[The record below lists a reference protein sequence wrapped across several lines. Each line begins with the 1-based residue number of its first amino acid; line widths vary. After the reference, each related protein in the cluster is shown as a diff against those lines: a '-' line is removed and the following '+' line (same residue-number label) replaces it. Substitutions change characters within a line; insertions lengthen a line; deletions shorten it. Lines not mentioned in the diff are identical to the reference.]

1 MGGRREP
8 RIHDRWAQMR
18 FSVVGQLLAAPPPKG
33 ELRSE
38 LEKLASREWS
48 HPATGEPVRFAI
60 STIQRWYYR
69 CVRERHDPVGVL
81 RRKVRTDAGRQ
92 IAMSDALKKALLEQY
107 AAHKSWSVKLHHDNL
122 VAHAEILPSLKP
134 VPSYWTVRRFLK
146 SLGLEKQPRKTAK
159 QTEGRARAEA
169 RLLSREVRGY
179 EASHVNGLWHWDAHG
194 GSRKVLTARGE
205 LEQPILFGVLDDR
218 SRLACHLQWYMA
230 EDSENVAHGLSQAF
244 QKRKLPRSGMS
255 DNGTAMNAAEITEG
269 LGRLGILHEK
279 TLPYSPYYNAKIEVL
294 WASVEGRL
302 MAMLEHVADLT
313 LAKLNAVT
321 QAWVEHDYN
330 RKVHSETSEAPIAR
344 YLAGPDVGRPCPDSA
359 ALRLAFTRSDSRTQ
373 RKSDGTIVIA
383 GHRFEIPNRYR
394 HLTRIDIRF
403 ASWDLSL
410 VYLVDERTGKALCRL
425 YPQDKAKNASAL
437 RRSLAPISTEPLNPP
452 PTAGLPPLL
461 VKILGEQAAS
471 GLPPDYLPKDERP
484 DDEGDAS

>member
-1 MGGRREP
+1 MMGDGREP
-8 RIHDRWAQMR
+8 RIHDRWAQLR

-33 ELRSE
+33 GLRSE
-38 LEKLASREWS
+38 LETLSSREWR
-48 HPATGEPVRFAI
+48 HPATGEPVRFAV

-69 CVRERHDPVGVL
+69 CLRERHDPVGVL
-81 RRKVRTDAGRQ
+81 RRKVRSDAGHH
-92 IAMSDALKKALLEQY
+92 IAMSDAVRKALLEQY
-107 AAHKSWSVKLHHDNL
+107 AAHKSWSIKLHHDNL
-122 VAHAEILPSLKP
+122 VALAEIMPSLRP

-159 QTEGRARAEA
+159 QTEGRARAET
-169 RLLSREVRGY
+169 RLLSREVRSY

-194 GSRKVLTARGE
+194 GSRKVLTPRGE

-302 MAMLEHVADLT
+302 MAMLENVEDLT

-344 YLAGPDVGRPCPDSA
+344 YLAGPDVGRPSPDSA

-383 GHRFEIPNRYR
+383 SHRFEIPNRYR
-394 HLTRIDIRF
+394 HLTRIEIRY

-410 VYLVDERTGKALCRL
+410 VHLVDERTGKVLGRL
-425 YPQDKAKNASAL
+425 YPQDRTKNASAL
-437 RRSLAPISTEPLNPP
+437 RRSLAPISPGTLDPP
-452 PTAGLPPLL
+452 PSEGLPPLL
-461 VKILGEQAAS
+461 AKILSEQAAS
-471 GLPPDYLPKDERP
+471 GLPPAYLPKDEQ
-484 DDEGDAS
+484 DQGDEP